1 MPGQQL
7 PAKAGIAITGDGDVD
22 LTKVTADGL
31 GRMAVAGLVADAAV
45 AGVAQMLGHFGIQ
58 CRFKDGLG
66 ALLQHA
72 VLADQVSGLLVMGHD
87 VIEQGLR
94 EGGTLCRFLRG
105 VVRCGAIV

>member
-31 GRMAVAGLVADAAV
+31 GRMAVADVAGRVADAAV
-45 AGVAQMLGHFGIQ
+45 AGVALVLGHFGIH

-66 ALLQHA
+66 ALL
-72 VLADQVSGLLVMGHD
+72 
-87 VIEQGLR
+87 
-94 EGGTLCRFLRG
+94 
-105 VVRCGAIV
+105 